1 MFARKKIGFRFIGNS
16 SRINVKQV
24 RIEGLRFP
32 SCELFCVKDVSVI
45 QNFKK
50 KKKIQLPGIRRFSSI
65 LKQNKLICLLF
76 ENLQVFSV
84 Y

>member
-50 KKKIQLPGIRRFSSI
+50 KKNPVTGNKKIFINS
-65 LKQNKLICLLF
+65 KT
-76 ENLQVFSV
+76 E
-84 Y
+84 